1 MHKRIQIYFLFSL
14 RNTTATE
21 APGDSAK
28 KWGKLSIADAL
39 KNARGVPRI
48 IKSGAAAAGR
58 RSPEVSGQQRPVQ
71 HSSSEEPGGPVSL
84 SRVSS
89 KREKYL
95 KVSIITTINNSIKLS
110 LQQMYKHTHGFSFH
124 LRYHR
129 FHRAFDSVLNVHKLS
144 PVKYKLSS
152 AKCKL
157 LSFKCYQLSAAQRGL
172 LSRKMLQKLPEK
184 NV

>member
-129 FHRAFDSVLNVHKLS
+129 FHRAFDSVLNVS
-144 PVKYKLSS
+144 DR
-152 AKCKL
+152 L
-157 LSFKCYQLSAAQRGL
+157 LNTSYHLLNANYYLLNVISYQQLKGGY
-172 LSRKMLQKLPEK
+172 
-184 NV
+184 